1 MNIGDKYLA
10 AYPGKLPLI
19 VFYLNIKSQLL
30 IPDDTRLDYLITV
43 IRRNMKIPHLYS
55 ISLLIDNKILIST
68 DSLKTIY
75 SKYRND
81 CDGCLHLSVKVNSL

>member
-10 AYPGKLPLI
+10 AYPGKLPL
-19 VFYLNIKSQLL
+19 VTYYLNNKSQLL

-43 IRRNMKIPHLYS
+43 IRRNMKISHINTIALH
-55 ISLLIDNKILIST
+55 IDNKILIST
-68 DSLKTIY
+68 DCLKTIY

-81 CDGCLHLSVKVNSL
+81 CDGCLHVTVKVNFL